1 MWLKNEVVSK
11 MKDIILQPDEQALHV
26 LRSELERRAN
36 YQWRCKN
43 GSVVDV
49 KDMTTSH
56 LVHAINMLEEYLAQ
70 KEVVMENYVDALDYY
85 D

>member
-1 MWLKNEVVSK
+1 
-11 MKDIILQPDEQALHV
+11 MKDIVLQPDEQALHV
-26 LRSELERRAN
+26 LRSELARRVN

-56 LVHAINMLEEYLAQ
+56 LVHAINMLEGYLEE
-70 KEVVMENYVDALDYY
+70 KRVVEENYLDAIGD
-85 D
+85 

>member
-1 MWLKNEVVSK
+1 MQ
-11 MKDIILQPDEQALHV
+11 DIILQPDEQALHV
-26 LRSELERRAN
+26 LRSELAKRIN

-43 GSVVDV
+43 GSVVNG

-56 LVHAINMLEEYLAQ
+56 LMNTIRVLEDYLEE
-70 KEVVMENYVDALDYY
+70 KKVVMENYVDALDYY

>member
-1 MWLKNEVVSK
+1 

-26 LRSELERRAN
+26 LRSELAKRIN

-56 LVHAINMLEEYLAQ
+56 LVNAINMLEGYLEE
-70 KEVVMENYVDALDYY
+70 KKVVEENYLDAVWG
-85 D
+85 

>member
-1 MWLKNEVVSK
+1 

-26 LRSELERRAN
+26 LRSELAKRVN

-56 LVHAINMLEEYLAQ
+56 LVNVIRMLEDYLEE
-70 KEVVMENYVDALDYY
+70 KKVVEENYLNEVWG
-85 D
+85 

>member
-1 MWLKNEVVSK
+1 MKV
-11 MKDIILQPDEQALHV
+11 KDIILQPDEQALYV
-26 LRSELERRAN
+26 LRSELAKRIN

-56 LVHAINMLEEYLAQ
+56 LVHAINMLEDYL
-70 KEVVMENYVDALDYY
+70 KEKKVVEENYLDAVGD
-85 D
+85 

>member
-1 MWLKNEVVSK
+1 
-11 MKDIILQPDEQALHV
+11 MKDVILQPDEQALHV
-26 LRSELERRAN
+26 LRSELAKRIN

-56 LVHAINMLEEYLAQ
+56 LVNAINMLERYLED
-70 KEVVMENYVDALDYY
+70 KKVVEENYLNEVWG
-85 D
+85 

>member
-1 MWLKNEVVSK
+1 MQ
-11 MKDIILQPDEQALHV
+11 DIILQPDEQALHV
-26 LRSELERRAN
+26 LRSELAKRIN

-56 LVHAINMLEEYLAQ
+56 LVNAINMLEGYLEE
-70 KEVVMENYVDALDYY
+70 KKVVEENYLDAVWG
-85 D
+85 

>member
-1 MWLKNEVVSK
+1 

-26 LRSELERRAN
+26 LRSELAKRIN

-43 GSVVDV
+43 GSVVNV
-49 KDMTTSH
+49 RDMTISH
-56 LVHAINMLEEYLAQ
+56 LINTIGMLEKYLEE
-70 KEVVMENYVDALDYY
+70 KKVVMENYVDALDYY